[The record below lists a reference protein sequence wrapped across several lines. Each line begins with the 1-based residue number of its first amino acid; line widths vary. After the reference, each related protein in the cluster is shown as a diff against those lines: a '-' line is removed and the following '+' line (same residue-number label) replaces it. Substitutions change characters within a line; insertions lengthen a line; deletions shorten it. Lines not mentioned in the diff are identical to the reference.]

1 MLCAAMTED
10 EAQRSIRAFY
20 EYVNNQTVF
29 VGKDTCMKSRTHI
42 ITQAGQSLWLD
53 NIQRRELTDGTL
65 KRMIDED
72 GISGITSNP
81 SIFMNAVSKSNDY
94 DSQIQQLLTEGKS
107 TAEIYEAIT
116 VEDITAAGQLMLP
129 IFEASGHADGFV
141 SIELNPRHAF
151 KIEESI
157 TEAQHLME
165 LIALPNIMIKVPGTT
180 EGIRVTQSLLEQGI
194 NVNITLLFDPEY
206 YRLVAQAY
214 ITALE
219 KRLERKQD
227 ISNVHSVASF
237 FISRLDTQVDPQ
249 LDTIIA
255 QPGEPAQQ
263 AIALRGRAAE
273 SIARVTF
280 ALYQELFN
288 SERFQKLADDGARQ
302 QRLLWA
308 STGTK
313 DPAYS
318 DVKYVEGLIAPGTVN
333 TLPPKTIA
341 AFKDHGQSGS
351 IQNNFAEAPEALR
364 AISSL
369 GIDLQTIYDELLA
382 AGVTSFEKAYLDL
395 LETISAKSAALSGRA

>member
-1 MLCAAMTED
+1 
-10 EAQRSIRAFY
+10 
-20 EYVNNQTVF
+20 
-29 VGKDTCMKSRTHI
+29 MKSRTHI

-65 KRMIDED
+65 KRMINED

-129 IFEASGHADGFV
+129 IFEASGQADGFV

-151 KIEESI
+151 KIVESI
-157 TEAQHLME
+157 AEAQHLME

-180 EGIRVTQSLLEQGI
+180 EGIRVAQSLLEQGI

-237 FISRLDTQVDPQ
+237 FISRLDTQVDRQ

-263 AIALRGRAAE
+263 ATALRGRAAE

-280 ALYQELFN
+280 AISQELFN
-288 SERFQKLADDGARQ
+288 SERFQKLADNGARQ

-382 AGVTSFEKAYLDL
+382 AGVASFEKAYLDL
-395 LETISAKSAALSGRA
+395 LETISAKSAALSGQA

>member
-1 MLCAAMTED
+1 
-10 EAQRSIRAFY
+10 
-20 EYVNNQTVF
+20 
-29 VGKDTCMKSRTHI
+29 MKSRTHI

-129 IFEASGHADGFV
+129 IFEASGQADGFV

-151 KIEESI
+151 KIVESI
-157 TEAQHLME
+157 AEAQHLME

-180 EGIRVTQSLLEQGI
+180 EGIRVAQSLLEQGI

-237 FISRLDTQVDPQ
+237 FISRLDTQVDRQ

-263 AIALRGRAAE
+263 ATALRGRAAE

-280 ALYQELFN
+280 AISQELFN
-288 SERFQKLADDGARQ
+288 SERFQKLADNGARQ

-351 IQNNFAEAPEALR
+351 IQNNFAAAPEALR

-382 AGVTSFEKAYLDL
+382 AGVASFEKAYLDL
-395 LETISAKSAALSGRA
+395 LETISEKSAALSGWA

>member
-1 MLCAAMTED
+1 
-10 EAQRSIRAFY
+10 
-20 EYVNNQTVF
+20 
-29 VGKDTCMKSRTHI
+29 MKSRTHI

-94 DSQIQQLLTEGKS
+94 DSQIQQLLTKGKS

-116 VEDITAAGQLMLP
+116 VEDIIAAGKLMLP
-129 IFEASGHADGFV
+129 VFVASGHMDGFV

-151 KIEESI
+151 KVEESI
-157 TEAQHLME
+157 AEAQHLME
-165 LIALPNIMIKVPGTT
+165 LIDLPNIMVKVPGTT
-180 EGIRVTQSLLEQGI
+180 EGIRVAQSLLEQGI
-194 NVNITLLFDPEY
+194 NVNITLLFDPEC
-206 YRLVAQAY
+206 YRLVAKAY

-227 ISNVHSVASF
+227 IQNIHSVASF

-263 AIALRGRAAE
+263 ATALRGRAAE

-280 ALYQELFN
+280 AIAQELFN
-288 SERFQKLADDGARQ
+288 SERFQKLADNGARQ

-341 AFKDHGQSGS
+341 AFRDHGQSGS

-382 AGVTSFEKAYLDL
+382 AGVASFEKAYLDL

>member
-1 MLCAAMTED
+1 
-10 EAQRSIRAFY
+10 
-20 EYVNNQTVF
+20 
-29 VGKDTCMKSRTHI
+29 MKSRTHI

-157 TEAQHLME
+157 AEAQHLME
-165 LIALPNIMIKVPGTT
+165 LIALPNIMVKVPGTT
-180 EGIRVTQSLLEQGI
+180 EGIRVAQSLLEQGI
-194 NVNITLLFDPEY
+194 NVNITLLFDPEC
-206 YRLVAQAY
+206 YRRVAQAY

-227 ISNVHSVASF
+227 IQNIHSVASF

-263 AIALRGRAAE
+263 ATALRGRAAE

-288 SERFQKLADDGARQ
+288 SERFQKLADNGARQ

-341 AFKDHGQSGS
+341 AFRDHGQSGS

-382 AGVTSFEKAYLDL
+382 AGVASFEKAYLDL

>member
-1 MLCAAMTED
+1 
-10 EAQRSIRAFY
+10 
-20 EYVNNQTVF
+20 
-29 VGKDTCMKSRTHI
+29 MKSRTHI

-72 GISGITSNP
+72 GISDITSNP

-116 VEDITAAGQLMLP
+116 VEDITAAGRLMLP
-129 IFEASGHADGFV
+129 IFEASGQTDGFV

-157 TEAQHLME
+157 AEAQHLME

-180 EGIRVTQSLLEQGI
+180 EGIRVAQSLLEQGI

-237 FISRLDTQVDPQ
+237 FISRLDTQVDRQ

-263 AIALRGRAAE
+263 ATTLRGQAAE

-280 ALYQELFN
+280 AISQELFN
-288 SERFQKLADDGARQ
+288 SERFQKLADNGARQ

-382 AGVTSFEKAYLDL
+382 AGVASFEKAYLDL
-395 LETISAKSAALSGRA
+395 LETISAKSAALSGQA

>member
-1 MLCAAMTED
+1 
-10 EAQRSIRAFY
+10 
-20 EYVNNQTVF
+20 
-29 VGKDTCMKSRTHI
+29 MKSRTQI
-42 ITQAGQSLWLD
+42 ITQAEQSLWLD

-107 TAEIYEAIT
+107 TTEIYEAIT

-157 TEAQHLME
+157 AEAQHLME

-180 EGIRVTQSLLEQGI
+180 EGIRVAQSLLEQGI

-214 ITALE
+214 IAALE

-227 ISNVHSVASF
+227 IGNVHSVASF
-237 FISRLDTQVDPQ
+237 FISRLDTQVDRK
-249 LDTIIA
+249 LDAVIA
-255 QPGEPAQQ
+255 QAGEPAQQ
-263 AIALRGRAAE
+263 AAALRGQAAE

-280 ALYQELFN
+280 AIYQELFG
-288 SERFQKLADDGARQ
+288 SDRFQKLADNGARP

-318 DVKYVEGLIAPGTVN
+318 DVKYVEGLIAPGTIN
-333 TLPPKTIA
+333 TLPPKTIE
-341 AFKDHGQSGS
+341 AFKDHGQAGS
-351 IQNNFAEAPEALR
+351 IQNGFAEAPETLS
-364 AISSL
+364 AISTL
-369 GIDLQTIYDELLA
+369 NIDLQAIYDTLLTE
-382 AGVTSFEKAYLDL
+382 GVASFEKAYLDL
-395 LETISAKSAALSGRA
+395 LETINKKSAALRERT

>member
-1 MLCAAMTED
+1 
-10 EAQRSIRAFY
+10 
-20 EYVNNQTVF
+20 
-29 VGKDTCMKSRTHI
+29 MKSRTHI

-157 TEAQHLME
+157 AEAQHLME
-165 LIALPNIMIKVPGTT
+165 LIALPNIMVKVPGTT
-180 EGIRVTQSLLEQGI
+180 EGIRVAQSLLEQGI
-194 NVNITLLFDPEY
+194 NVNITLLFDPEC

-227 ISNVHSVASF
+227 IQNIHSVASF

-263 AIALRGRAAE
+263 ATALRGRAAE

-280 ALYQELFN
+280 ALSQELFN
-288 SERFQKLADDGARQ
+288 SERFQKLADNGARQ

-341 AFKDHGQSGS
+341 AFRDHGQSGS

-382 AGVTSFEKAYLDL
+382 AGVASFEKAYLDL
-395 LETISAKSAALSGRA
+395 LETISAKSAALNGRA

>member
-1 MLCAAMTED
+1 
-10 EAQRSIRAFY
+10 
-20 EYVNNQTVF
+20 
-29 VGKDTCMKSRTHI
+29 MKSRTHI

-65 KRMIDED
+65 KRMINED

-116 VEDITAAGQLMLP
+116 VEDITAAGRLMLP
-129 IFEASGHADGFV
+129 IFEASGQTDGFV

-157 TEAQHLME
+157 AEAQHLME

-180 EGIRVTQSLLEQGI
+180 EGIRVAQSLLEQGI

-237 FISRLDTQVDPQ
+237 FISRLDTQVDRQ

-263 AIALRGRAAE
+263 ATTLRGQAAE

-280 ALYQELFN
+280 AISQELFN
-288 SERFQKLADDGARQ
+288 SERFQKLADNGARQ

-382 AGVTSFEKAYLDL
+382 AGVASFEKAYLDL
-395 LETISAKSAALSGRA
+395 LETISAKSAALSGQA

>member
-1 MLCAAMTED
+1 
-10 EAQRSIRAFY
+10 
-20 EYVNNQTVF
+20 
-29 VGKDTCMKSRTHI
+29 MKSRTHI

-129 IFEASGHADGFV
+129 IFEASGQADGFV

-151 KIEESI
+151 KIVESI
-157 TEAQHLME
+157 AEAQHLME

-180 EGIRVTQSLLEQGI
+180 EGIRVAQSLLEQGI

-237 FISRLDTQVDPQ
+237 FISRLDTQVDRQ

-263 AIALRGRAAE
+263 ATALRGRAAE

-280 ALYQELFN
+280 AISQELFN
-288 SERFQKLADDGARQ
+288 SERFQKLADNGARQ

-382 AGVTSFEKAYLDL
+382 AGVASFEKAYLDL
-395 LETISAKSAALSGRA
+395 LETISEKSAALSGWA

>member
-1 MLCAAMTED
+1 
-10 EAQRSIRAFY
+10 
-20 EYVNNQTVF
+20 
-29 VGKDTCMKSRTHI
+29 MKSRTHI

-157 TEAQHLME
+157 AEAQHLME
-165 LIALPNIMIKVPGTT
+165 LIALPNIMVKVPGTT
-180 EGIRVTQSLLEQGI
+180 EGIRVAQSLLEQGI
-194 NVNITLLFDPEY
+194 NVNITLLFDPEC

-227 ISNVHSVASF
+227 IQNIHSVASF

-263 AIALRGRAAE
+263 ATALRGRAAE

-280 ALYQELFN
+280 ALSQELFN
-288 SERFQKLADDGARQ
+288 SERFQKLADNGARQ

-341 AFKDHGQSGS
+341 AFRDHGQSGS

-382 AGVTSFEKAYLDL
+382 AGVASFEKAYLDL

>member
-1 MLCAAMTED
+1 
-10 EAQRSIRAFY
+10 
-20 EYVNNQTVF
+20 
-29 VGKDTCMKSRTHI
+29 MKSRTEI

-81 SIFMNAVSKSNDY
+81 SIFMNAVSKSSDY
-94 DSQIQQLLTEGKS
+94 DDQIQRLLADGKS

-116 VEDITAAGQLMLP
+116 VDDIIAAGKLMMP
-129 IFEASGHADGFV
+129 VFEASGHADGFV

-151 KIEESI
+151 KVEESI
-157 TEAQHLME
+157 AEAQHLMG

-180 EGIRVTQSLLEQGI
+180 EGIRVAQSLLEQGI

-206 YRLVAQAY
+206 YRRVAQAY

-227 ISNVHSVASF
+227 IKDVHSVASF
-237 FISRLDTQVDPQ
+237 FISRIDTQVDSR
-249 LDTIIA
+249 LDAVIA
-255 QPGEPAQQ
+255 QDGEPAQQ
-263 AIALRGRAAE
+263 AAALRGRAAE

-280 ALYQELFN
+280 ALFEELLN
-288 SERFQKLADDGARQ
+288 SDRFQKLADNGARQ
-302 QRLLWA
+302 QRVLWA

-318 DVKYVEGLIAPGTVN
+318 DVKYVEGLIAADTIN

-341 AFKDHGQSGS
+341 AFRDHGQTGS
-351 IQNNFAEAPEALR
+351 IQNGFAEAPQTLS
-364 AISSL
+364 AISAL
-369 GIDLQTIYDELLA
+369 GVDLQAIYDTLLA
-382 AGVTSFEKAYLDL
+382 EGVPAFEKSHLDL
-395 LETISAKSAALSGRA
+395 LETINEKSAALQGQQ

>member
-1 MLCAAMTED
+1 
-10 EAQRSIRAFY
+10 
-20 EYVNNQTVF
+20 
-29 VGKDTCMKSRTHI
+29 
-42 ITQAGQSLWLD
+42 
-53 NIQRRELTDGTL
+53 
-65 KRMIDED
+65 
-72 GISGITSNP
+72 
-81 SIFMNAVSKSNDY
+81 
-94 DSQIQQLLTEGKS
+94 
-107 TAEIYEAIT
+107 
-116 VEDITAAGQLMLP
+116 
-129 IFEASGHADGFV
+129 
-141 SIELNPRHAF
+141 
-151 KIEESI
+151 
-157 TEAQHLME
+157 ME
-165 LIALPNIMIKVPGTT
+165 LIALPNIMVKVPGTT
-180 EGIRVTQSLLEQGI
+180 EGIRVAQSLLEQGI
-194 NVNITLLFDPEY
+194 NVNITLLFDPEC

-263 AIALRGRAAE
+263 ATALRGRAAE

-280 ALYQELFN
+280 ALSQELFN
-288 SERFQKLADDGARQ
+288 SERFQKLADNGARQ

-341 AFKDHGQSGS
+341 AFRDHGQSGS

-382 AGVTSFEKAYLDL
+382 AGVASFEKAYLDL

>member
-1 MLCAAMTED
+1 
-10 EAQRSIRAFY
+10 
-20 EYVNNQTVF
+20 
-29 VGKDTCMKSRTHI
+29 MKSRTHI

-129 IFEASGHADGFV
+129 IFEASGQADGFV

-151 KIEESI
+151 KIVESI
-157 TEAQHLME
+157 AEAQHLME

-180 EGIRVTQSLLEQGI
+180 EGIRVAQSLLEQGI

-237 FISRLDTQVDPQ
+237 FISRLDTQVDRQ

-263 AIALRGRAAE
+263 ATALRGRAAE

-280 ALYQELFN
+280 AISQELFN
-288 SERFQKLADDGARQ
+288 SERFQKLADNGARQ

-351 IQNNFAEAPEALR
+351 IQNNFAAAPEALR